1 MRITTLSPAR
11 RMLAARHTTISL
23 GLGII
28 SLLLGSLPSLAQAPT
43 TTPSSGFFSGGFDT
57 NVGTN
62 PQRVALGDV
71 DKDGDL
77 DLLTLS
83 SSTVSVRL
91 NTGTSPNFS
100 TGFEVPIGA
109 SAQGLAVGDLDGDG
123 DLDLAIANNV
133 SAAGLGFTLKLNN
146 GNNTFTTSP
155 SGVMNPSL
163 NSVAVGD
170 VDGDGDLD
178 LAVGGTETSSVSVWL
193 NNGRAVFSSPRSTTT
208 VYGNQEVT
216 LGDVDK
222 DGDLDLLVAT
232 STNGSRT
239 VSVRLN
245 TNGTFGGGQNVG
257 VGRDPR
263 SVALGDL
270 DGDGA
275 LDFVAANGD
284 DNSVSVRLNN
294 GSATFSASQEV
305 GVGSVPNSVAVGD
318 VDGDGDLDFVAAN
331 SGGTTVSVCLNNGS
345 GRFIYAN
352 NQLVATGTRP
362 YSVALGDVD
371 GDGDLDL
378 ATANIGS
385 ATASIRLNQ
394 NQALLLP
401 TITSLSPTSSAVGS
415 SVVITGANFLNV
427 KEVTFNGVSV
437 PAANLVPNSLTQLTV
452 IVPPGASTGPV
463 VVVTTAGASNGTL
476 LTIGASAQVIAVMPT
491 RNASAAPRTTSVA
504 ATFDQPLSTAAATL
518 GAIRVFGSQ
527 AGGKKAGNATVSGNT
542 LTFDPSAD
550 FKPGEKV
557 QATITPQAQSTTG
570 AAAKPHVFQFTAATS
585 PSSGVFSGG
594 SEVSTAA
601 GAVTT
606 AVGDIDGDG
615 DLDLVATISS
625 IPDRV
630 NVRLNDGSGSF
641 SGSQEVA
648 VGSATSS
655 IVLGDVDGDGD
666 LDFVTGNASTA
677 SVRLNNG
684 SGVFAGGQEVA
695 INGTGNK
702 ASLGDMDG
710 DGDLDL
716 VASDGVH
723 FNNGS
728 GTFSGQNIAA
738 SNATSLVLGD
748 VDSDGDLDVVSV
760 LYGTTGLASVAV
772 SVQLNNGAGGLSAGQ
787 VLPEGTGTYSDVA
800 LGDLDGDGDLDV
812 LTIVSFNNAVSVRLN
827 NGNGTFGDSRQV
839 LLTAQPQD
847 LEVSDVDGDGDLDL
861 LTSPFNGTT
870 VSVRLNNGA
879 GLFGNGQDLSFAS
892 ALQSLTTGDINGDG
906 APDLLVANLT
916 AFRTPGRISVRLN
929 QPTTSPLTVTALAPR
944 RNRLGAPRTGP
955 ITATFSQS
963 LSNTAATLGALKI
976 FSAQAGGQKA
986 GAATVNGNTL
996 SVNPTAAFKPGETV
1010 FATVTTAVQGSGGQT
1025 LGAGQVYQFT
1035 AATSRSRETSY
1046 FSGFYDGSD
1055 LAAGVTEAGVV
1066 VAGVVTGDVDGDGD
1080 LDLVS
1085 AKGVQLNNGTAGFA
1099 PGAPIIISGTP
1110 RGLVLGDLDGDGDLD
1125 VVVVSNTGTG
1135 VVQLRVNNGQGS
1147 FSGTQQVSVG
1157 ADPSAVALA
1166 DVDADGDLDLLTANY
1181 SSNSVSVR
1189 LNNGQGSFSGGSEVA
1204 VGAQPVSLAVGDV
1217 DNDGDLDLLTPSF
1230 SGTTVSVRLNNGT
1243 GTFSGSQEVAVGFNP
1258 HSVVLGDLD
1267 GDGDLDLVT
1276 TNYNDYTPNYIN
1288 SSTVSVRLNTGSGTF
1303 TGTQNQLIPWRGLV
1317 SAVLGDVDS
1326 DGDLDLAVASENDYG
1341 NENST
1346 VIIRLNTGG
1355 GSFSFWQNV
1364 TVGRGVGSLAFGDLD
1379 GDGDVDLVTGNG
1391 ADGTA
1396 SVRLNRLYAE
1406 RSAAVLQTATS
1417 ASASALS
1424 LFPNPSTGHFTLS
1437 YTAAQ
1442 PQPATLTLTDRLGR
1456 VVLQQRLSL
1465 QAGVNSLP
1473 VEAPA
1478 SAAGLYQLTLR
1489 TATGQAHQQ
1498 KIVIQP

>member
-1 MRITTLSPAR
+1 MQITTLIPAG
-11 RMLAARHTTISL
+11 LLPAIKKAASSL
-23 GLGII
+23 RLGAIG
-28 SLLLGSLPSLAQAPT
+28 LLLANTPSLAQAI
-43 TTPSSGFFSGGFDT
+43 TPSSGFFSGGFDPSVET
-57 NVGTN
+57 T
-62 PQRVALGDV
+62 PQRVVLGDV

-77 DLLTLS
+77 DLFTLGG
-83 SSTVSVRL
+83 STVSVRL

-100 TGFEVPIGA
+100 TGFEVPVGT

-123 DLDLAIANNV
+123 DLDLAIANNI

-146 GNNTFTTSP
+146 GNNTFITSP

-178 LAVGGTETSSVSVWL
+178 LAVGGTETSGVSVWL
-193 NNGRAVFSSPRSTTT
+193 NNGRATFSGPLNTTT

-263 SVALGDL
+263 SVAVGDL
-270 DGDGA
+270 DGDGD
-275 LDFVAANGD
+275 LDFVAANGN

-305 GVGSVPNSVAVGD
+305 GVGSTPNSVAVGD

-331 SGGTTVSVCLNNGS
+331 SGGATVSVCLNNGS
-345 GRFIYAN
+345 GRFVYAN
-352 NQLVATGTRP
+352 NQQVATGTRP
-362 YSVALGDVD
+362 YSIALGDVD

-378 ATANIGS
+378 ATANS
-385 ATASIRLNQ
+385 SNATASIRLNQ
-394 NQALLLP
+394 NQALPLP

-415 SVVITGANFLNV
+415 SVVITGTNFLNV

-437 PAANLVPNSLTQLTV
+437 PAASIVPNSLTQLTV
-452 IVPPGASTGPV
+452 VVPQGASTGPV
-463 VVVTTAGASNGTL
+463 VVVTTAGASNGAV
-476 LTIGASAQVIAVMPT
+476 LTVSASAQVTAVLPT
-491 RNASAAPRTTSVA
+491 RNAPAAPRTTSVA

-542 LTFDPSAD
+542 LTFDPSTD

-557 QATITPQAQSTTG
+557 QATITAQVQSTTG
-570 AAAKPHVFQFTAATS
+570 AVAKPHVFEFTAATS
-585 PSSGVFSGG
+585 PSTGVFGGG
-594 SEVSTAA
+594 SEVSTPA
-601 GAVTT
+601 GATST

-615 DLDLVATISS
+615 DLDLVAPVSS

-630 NVRLNDGSGSF
+630 SVRLNDGSGSF

-648 VGSATSS
+648 VGSAASS
-655 IVLGDVDGDGD
+655 VALGDVDGDGD
-666 LDFVTGNASTA
+666 LDLVTGNASTA

-684 SGVFAGGQEVA
+684 SGVFAGGQEVT
-695 INGTGNK
+695 INGTGSK

-728 GTFSGQNIAA
+728 GTFSGQNIVAN
-738 SNATSLVLGD
+738 SITSLALGD

-760 LYGTTGLASVAV
+760 LYGTTGLASIAV

-787 VLPEGTGTYSDVA
+787 VLPEGTGTYTDIA
-800 LGDLDGDGDLDV
+800 LGDVDGDGDVDV
-812 LTIVSFNNAVSVRLN
+812 LTIAGFSRAVSVRLN
-827 NGNGTFGDSRQV
+827 NGSGTFGDSQQV
-839 LLTAQPQD
+839 TLASQPQD
-847 LEVSDVDGDGDLDL
+847 IEVSDVDGDGDLDL
-861 LTSPFNGTT
+861 LASPFNGTT
-870 VSVRLNNGA
+870 VSVRLNNGM
-879 GLFGNGQDLSFAS
+879 GLFGNGQELIFAS
-892 ALQSLTTGDINGDG
+892 ALQSLTTGDVNGDG
-906 APDLLVANLT
+906 APDLIVANLT
-916 AFRTPGRISVRLN
+916 AFRTPGRISIRLN
-929 QPTTSPLTVTALAPR
+929 QPTTSPLIITALAPV
-944 RNRLGAPRTGP
+944 RNSLGAPRTGP
-955 ITATFSQS
+955 VTATFSQS
-963 LSNTAATLGALKI
+963 LSTSAATLGALKV

-986 GAATVNGNTL
+986 GAATVSGNTL
-996 SVNPTAAFKPGETV
+996 TFTPTTGFKAGETV
-1010 FATVTTAVQGSGGQT
+1010 FATVTTAAQGSGGQT
-1025 LGAGQVYQFT
+1025 LGTGHVYQFT
-1035 AATSRSRETSY
+1035 TATSRSQGPGY
-1046 FSGFYDGSD
+1046 FSGFYNGTD
-1055 LAAGVTEAGVV
+1055 LAAGVTDAGVV
-1066 VAGVVTGDVDGDGD
+1066 VAGVVAGDVDGDQD

-1085 AKGVQLNNGTAGFA
+1085 AKGVQLNDGAAGFV
-1099 PGAPIIISGTP
+1099 PGPALTINGIP
-1110 RGLVLGDLDGDGDLD
+1110 RGLVLGDVDGDGDLD
-1125 VVVVSNTGTG
+1125 VVVAANTGVG
-1135 VVQLRVNNGQGS
+1135 VAQVRLNNGQGS

-1157 ADPSAVALA
+1157 FDPSAVALV

-1243 GTFSGSQEVAVGFNP
+1243 GTFSGNGEVSVGFNP

-1276 TNYNDYTPNYIN
+1276 ANYNDYTPNTLN

-1303 TGTQNQLIPWRGLV
+1303 SGTQNQLVPWRGAV
-1317 SAVLGDVDS
+1317 SVALGDVDG
-1326 DGDLDLAVASENDYG
+1326 DGDLDLAIANENNYG
-1341 NENST
+1341 TENST
-1346 VIIRLNTGG
+1346 AVIRLNTTGT
-1355 GSFSFWQNV
+1355 FSFWQNV
-1364 TVGRGVGSLAFGDLD
+1364 TVGRGVGSLAFGDVD
-1379 GDGDVDLVTGNG
+1379 GDGDVDLITSNG

-1396 SVRLNRLYAE
+1396 SVRLNRLSSE
-1406 RSAAVLQTATS
+1406 RNAAVLRTTPNASTA
-1417 ASASALS
+1417 ALS
-1424 LFPNPSTGHFTLS
+1424 LYPNPSAGRFTLNCS
-1437 YTAAQ
+1437 ATQSQA
-1442 PQPATLTLTDRLGR
+1442 ATLTLTDRLGR
-1456 VVLQQRLSL
+1456 VVLQQSL
-1465 QAGVNSLP
+1465 TLQVGVNSFP

-1478 SAAGLYQLTLR
+1478 AAAGLYQLTLR
-1489 TATGQAHQQ
+1489 TTDGHAQQQ